1 MPRCLCLYTSY
12 INTNIISY
20 LSFTDSAFL
29 LTCTGNW
36 FTVLIRL
43 HLLWLWKEFL
53 ICSRFSLIFLVICV
67 VRVGSS
73 AYGDQIMLQFIVQRQ
88 PRITLDNLK
97 EVIDT
102 ELKQWVNCL
111 KTWSYVSLALMS
123 LTVRGWLML

>member
-1 MPRCLCLYTSY
+1 MYSDYER
-12 INTNIISY
+12 NF
-20 LSFTDSAFL
+20 LSVVDF
-29 LTCTGNW
+29 
-36 FTVLIRL
+36 
-43 HLLWLWKEFL
+43 
-53 ICSRFSLIFLVICV
+53 IFLVICV

-111 KTWSYVSLALMS
+111 KT
-123 LTVRGWLML
+123 